1 MSDTEFVLVFLV
13 GWLCHSAFVR
23 MRAWLEEQDRL
34 QKERIYDWE
43 RDDDEFGW

>member
-13 GWLCHSAFVR
+13 GWLAHSAWVKAAAYIKEQER
-23 MRAWLEEQDRL
+23 LE
-34 QKERIYDWE
+34 KERIYDWD